1 MTKVELLKKL
11 NNNKLS
17 YYEKSKIYENYNKN
31 FLNGKNEAAYYTKK
45 EIVKYIVDNL
55 NNINKDEITILEPSV
70 GIGNFIPYL
79 IKKFQNKLKIN
90 FILNDINSFSL
101 SCLKI
106 ILNNYLKK
114 NNITNVNIIYTNY
127 NFLNYDFKEYNIDL
141 IIGNP
146 PYFTIKNKEY
156 LTKLKIKFKDKSDNI
171 YSYFVLHSLN
181 ISNNIS
187 LLIPK
192 TLLYGNKFKLLR
204 LILKNNLY
212 KIIDFNRLAFKYLK
226 LDTINIYY
234 NKRNNNKYINILN
247 YKNNE
252 NFKKEKN
259 YLFFNEFP
267 IWLLYRNDFFDNIF
281 NKMKRD
287 SFKVYRDRAITNKY
301 LNNSTGI
308 KVLRSQNLTKDGFI
322 EIKNYD
328 KYIDTKQIDL
338 NQFSIYKKI
347 KENKQIMIVPNLSF
361 KPRFAILPDNCIVN
375 GSLGLFIPNKDIKIN
390 KKDLDFYN
398 NDEFKEY
405 YNIIRNKSYNSIN
418 LNNEIGFFIGILKKN
433 DE

>member
-1 MTKVELLKKL
+1 MNQLQLLLWNEFNVNNHSPKTNLMSLDMPELVPLDKHTKSEIP
-11 NNNKLS
+11 
-17 YYEKSKIYENYNKN
+17 KSKISEIKNIMNDFASYYGIQDIDGHLPIYQKDMEALGQTQIQQIGSNNYKVKIS
-31 FLNGKNEAAYYTKK
+31 LNP
-45 EIVKYIVDNL
+45 EIFKSYSKMMGID
-55 NNINKDEITILEPSV
+55 DITIYHEFTHALTTPLLPYMT
-70 GIGNFIPYL
+70 GI
-79 IKKFQNKLKIN
+79 
-90 FILNDINSFSL
+90 S
-101 SCLKI
+101 
-106 ILNNYLKK
+106 
-114 NNITNVNIIYTNY
+114 
-127 NFLNYDFKEYNIDL
+127 
-141 IIGNP
+141 
-146 PYFTIKNKEY
+146 
-156 LTKLKIKFKDKSDNI
+156 
-171 YSYFVLHSLN
+171 
-181 ISNNIS
+181 
-187 LLIPK
+187 
-192 TLLYGNKFKLLR
+192 
-204 LILKNNLY
+204 
-212 KIIDFNRLAFKYLK
+212 
-226 LDTINIYY
+226 
-234 NKRNNNKYINILN
+234 
-247 YKNNE
+247 NNE